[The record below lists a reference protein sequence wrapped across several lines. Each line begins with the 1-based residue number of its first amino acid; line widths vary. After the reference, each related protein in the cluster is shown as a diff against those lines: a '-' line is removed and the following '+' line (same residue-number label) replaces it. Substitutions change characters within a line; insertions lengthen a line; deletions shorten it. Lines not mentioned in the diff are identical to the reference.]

1 MDGDSHPQH
10 DSKAAQHDSKAARHD
25 SEAARRDDPGAKP
38 RAVVAVAGGGAAGLM
53 TAITAA
59 REDASLRVVVLEG
72 QPRPG
77 IKILA
82 SGGGRCNVTNR
93 VVTPSDF
100 HGDRSLVARILRRF
114 DENDAA
120 EFFEGLG
127 VPLKHEPEFD
137 KLFPVSDSAR
147 TVLDALLAECARL
160 GVAVETGFRVESV
173 SRTERGFDVGSGD
186 RSIACDALVLATGGR
201 SLPKS
206 GSDGAG
212 YGFAETLGHT
222 VGPTAPAL
230 VPLVLQ
236 PHVFADL
243 AGIAVP
249 AEVSVWSEGRRVAL
263 ESGPVLVTHFG
274 LSGPAPMNVSRH
286 FAVGRMASAPPEI
299 RVNFFPGR
307 RPEEVEAAW
316 LDTARGAGTLQVVSL
331 LDGLPARLARRIAEL
346 ADVAPET
353 RLSELSKNSRRRLL
367 DAATNLRLPVT
378 DTRGWNAAEVTAGGV
393 PLTEVD
399 VRTMESRKCPRLFLV
414 GEILDVD
421 GRIGGFNFQ
430 WAWATGFVAGQGIAT
445 RKAAPR

>member
-1 MDGDSHPQH
+1 MDGDSPP
-10 DSKAAQHDSKAARHD
+10 
-25 SEAARRDDPGAKP
+25 RRDDSGKAP

-59 REDASLRVVVLEG
+59 REDPSLRIVVLEG

-100 HGDRSLVARILRRF
+100 HGDRSLVARVLRRF
-114 DENDAA
+114 DEEDAA

-127 VPLKHEPEFD
+127 VALKHEPEFD
-137 KLFPVSDSAR
+137 KMFPASDSAK

-160 GVAVETGFRVESV
+160 GVEVETGFRVESV
-173 SRTERGFDVGSGD
+173 ARTERGFDV
-186 RSIACDALVLATGGR
+186 RSAARAIACDALVLATGGR

-212 YGFAETLGHT
+212 YRFAESLGHT

-249 AEVSVWSEGRRVAL
+249 AEVSVWAGGRRVAV
-263 ESGPVLVTHFG
+263 ETGPVLVTHFG

-286 FAVGRMASAPPEI
+286 FAVGRMAGAPPEV
-299 RVNFFPGR
+299 RVNFLPGR

-316 LDTARGAGTLQVVSL
+316 LETARTSGTLQAVTLV
-331 LDGLPARLARRIAEL
+331 DGLPARLARRICEL

-353 RLSELSKNSRRRLL
+353 RLSELSRNSRKRLL

-393 PLTEVD
+393 PLAEVD
-399 VRTMESRKCPRLFLV
+399 VRTMGSRKCPGLFLV

-430 WAWATGFVAGQGIAT
+430 WAWATGFVAGQALST
-445 RKAAPR
+445 SKAVPR